1 MASTFDRIAPILMGD
16 LIRDFGFKDFQ
27 AAGFVGNFGAES
39 GLISGRQEGTSGA
52 TPYPIRG
59 HTGGIDWPQWTGQGE
74 GGRRK
79 AFGDWV
85 EQTGVPYPS
94 YAASYGFVKYELQGA
109 YKKAVTQVKKTTTL
123 KAATETAE
131 ALYEKAGIKNMAS
144 RLAFA
149 EKALTLYRAL
159 SPPIDPLAALKADI
173 AAYKEATDKR
183 LAELEARIAATSAA
197 SAGALP

>member
-59 HTGGIDWPQWTGQGE
+59 HTGGIDFPQWTAS
-74 GGRRK
+74 RRIDF
-79 AFGDWV
+79 ANWV
-85 EQTGVPYPS
+85 ESTGVPYPS

-159 SPPIDPLAALKADI
+159 SPPIDPLAALKADL

-183 LAELEARIAATSAA
+183 LAELEARIAAISAA
-197 SAGALP
+197 SAGGLP